1 MYNLCTTVM
10 NDLMSQT
17 NALNVDFNK
26 LSDTFCVIKKSLSD
40 SNLFVFQ
47 LIWFAALNRFRN
59 LHDKN

>member
-40 SNLFVFQ
+40 SNLFAFQ
-47 LIWFAALNRFRN
+47 LIWFAAFNRFRN
-59 LHDKN
+59 PNDKN

>member
-17 NALNVDFNK
+17 NALIVDFNK

-40 SNLFVFQ
+40 SNLFAFQ
-47 LIWFAALNRFRN
+47 LIWFAAFNRFRN
-59 LHDKN
+59 LNDKN